1 MMTRKIVFALLAFLL
16 LFAGCGKK
24 SGDAKNEIL
33 IICDTS
39 YNLPAAEL
47 AAEFKEKTGI
57 DSVITIATGAD
68 ILALVKIGKE
78 GDILI
83 THDPFLEHVSNA
95 GVLAANAEV
104 GFTAS
109 ADTPQETGE
118 QPKRVH
124 VIGLNYSENS
134 MAIIQFIEF
143 AREHGP
149 EIFAKYGY

>member
-1 MMTRKIVFALLAFLL
+1 MMARKIVFGVLAFLI

-24 SGDAKNEIL
+24 SGNAKNEIL

-47 AAEFKEKTGI
+47 AAEFKDNIGI
-57 DSVITIATGAD
+57 DSTITLTTDAE
-68 ILALVKIGKE
+68 ILALVKVGKE

-83 THDPFLEHVSNA
+83 THDPFLEHISNA
-95 GVLAANAEV
+95 GALAANAEV
-104 GFTAS
+104 GFTNPA
-109 ADTPQETGE
+109 ATPQNTGQE
-118 QPKRVH
+118 PKSIH
-124 VIGLNYSENS
+124 IIGLSYSENS

-143 AREHGP
+143 ARERGP

>member
-1 MMTRKIVFALLAFLL
+1 MIARKIIFALLAFLL

-24 SGDAKNEIL
+24 SGDANKEIF

-39 YNLPAAEL
+39 YNIPATEL
-47 AAEFKEKTGI
+47 AAEFKDKTGI
-57 DSVITIATGAD
+57 NSKITLATGAD

-95 GVLAANAEV
+95 GALAANAEV

-109 ADTPQETGE
+109 ADTPQDTGQ
-118 QPKRVH
+118 QPKRIH
-124 VIGLNYSENS
+124 VIALNYSENS